1 MKMTCPSCRHE
12 WNGSLAAIVAPEQRL
27 TLTLRKEAGQED
39 ELFTADTISGA
50 LSGLVDA
57 LNAAAKSL
65 GGKVAVFVTGIT
77 YKPGMVRVDVMTVEG
92 KKKESKKR

>member
-1 MKMTCPSCRHE
+1 MKMTCPSCKHE

-27 TLTLRKEAGQED
+27 TLTLRKEAGHEN
-39 ELFTADTISGA
+39 EPFTADTIGGA
-50 LSGLVDA
+50 LNGLTEA

-77 YKPGMVRVDVMTVEG
+77 YEPGAVRVDVMTVEG
-92 KKKESKKR
+92 KKKESKRR